1 MYLTIL
7 DLVAIMIALGVS
19 VTLVITTAIQNARIT
34 RYGTEMK
41 VSRDYWR
48 NAYVATS
55 KEFDLLNDSAIW
67 NQA

>member
-34 RYGTEMK
+34 RYSTELT

-48 NAYVATS
+48 KAYA
-55 KEFDLLNDSAIW
+55 DLKASW
-67 NQA
+67 

>member
-34 RYGTEMK
+34 RYSTEMK
-41 VSRDYWR
+41 VSRNYWR
-48 NAYVATS
+48 EAYWLAE
-55 KEFDLLNDSAIW
+55 KDIAKAG
-67 NQA
+67 Q